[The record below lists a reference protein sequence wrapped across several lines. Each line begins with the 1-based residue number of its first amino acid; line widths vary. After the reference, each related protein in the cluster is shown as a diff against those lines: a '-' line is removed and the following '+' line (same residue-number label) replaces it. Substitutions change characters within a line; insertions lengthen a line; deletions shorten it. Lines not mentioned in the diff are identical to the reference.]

1 MSKRDGSGKVGRR
14 KQMSQIGRLAKM
26 RRKLAG
32 KPNIPA
38 LRVCDDCAS
47 HKAQQLFQNVR
58 DVLMTF
64 SVWFWL
70 GVLLVGGGIILQSI
84 RADSERSSDTSPS
97 HRENPEE
104 ATGDLVPHN
113 DEWRSL
119 SENNEKLKS
128 DTIRYGALEAKM
140 ICPHC
145 QVKGTVH
152 KRSVLKKT
160 GISGAKAAGGFLTGG
175 VSLLLTGLSRSE
187 HYTQAH
193 CTNCSS
199 TWYF

>member
-1 MSKRDGSGKVGRR
+1 
-14 KQMSQIGRLAKM
+14 
-26 RRKLAG
+26 
-32 KPNIPA
+32 
-38 LRVCDDCAS
+38 
-47 HKAQQLFQNVR
+47 
-58 DVLMTF
+58 MTF

-70 GVLLVGGGIILQSI
+70 GVLFVGGTIIFQFI
-84 RADSERSSDTSPS
+84 GADSDSEHPTDTSPS
-97 HRENPEE
+97 HREKPKDS
-104 ATGDLVPHN
+104 TPDLSPRN
-113 DEWRSL
+113 DELRL
-119 SENNEKLKS
+119 LRENNKKLKS
-128 DTIRYGALEAKM
+128 DTIRHGALEPNM

-152 KRSVLKKT
+152 KKSVLKKT

-187 HYTQAH
+187 NYTQAH